1 MVLVIAPAVQP
12 ARLWL
17 NWTVVQVL
25 RATFERGVSVCSR
38 RFLDIAG
45 DASRIAAFLGS
56 DLYMILYG
64 KTGEP
69 AKCAHRAYSVFNN
82 LRVFN
87 IWTES
92 DSDPRLQLK
101 QKGSHLNSVVCDCC
115 WILPYHSRA
124 SPFLPHFARQ
134 QPENRH
140 RQPNRPPNAS
150 ATSAGRPFL

>member
-1 MVLVIAPAVQP
+1 VTVCIAEQLPNDVGDLDVQ
-12 ARLWL
+12 LQISIDEGWGCTIEG
-17 NWTVVQVL
+17 N
-25 RATFERGVSVCSR
+25 RADR
-38 RFLDIAG
+38 RK
-45 DASRIAAFLGS
+45 R
-56 DLYMILYG
+56 LYMILYG
-64 KTGEP
+64 KTCEP
-69 AKCAHRAYSVFNN
+69 AESAYRASRVFNN
-82 LRVFN
+82 LRIFN
-87 IWTES
+87 IRAEP